1 MDKSFK
7 SLHKCTYKC
16 TFFFVSCFM
25 DVTSGSASSPSLSL
39 HLVWQRKT
47 APALLIGLSVGV
59 NSSQRGLTGS
69 QGKTGW
75 LMDQANPLEWMLC
88 LWCANTKAWI
98 IRTRQRCQV
107 YALALLRKTLHKNSN
122 LGWPTTLD
130 LSKHGVSLGFRSW
143 GHNNIS
149 GFSQQNQSHDAPTLP
164 YSFFLFNREWENK
177 ADCLEGALYETEC
190 SSRNRAH
197 VHLYK
202 SNLHFSKRL
211 KTFHHLALALDA
223 SASPDTQPV
232 PCVIIQP
239 PKISNLPQN
248 SFQPVTTKKEVPTE
262 NKRQHSQQS
271 VLDDF
276 F

>member
-16 TFFFVSCFM
+16 AFFFVSCFM
-25 DVTSGSASSPSLSL
+25 DVTSGCASSPSLSL

-69 QGKTGW
+69 QGKAGW

-88 LWCANTKAWI
+88 LCSANTKAWI

-149 GFSQQNQSHDAPTLP
+149 PSRDFPSKISPTMLQL
-164 YSFFLFNREWENK
+164 YLIHFFHFNREPENK
-177 ADCLEGALYETEC
+177 ADCLR
-190 SSRNRAH
+190 SSLRNR
-197 VHLYK
+197 
-202 SNLHFSKRL
+202 
-211 KTFHHLALALDA
+211 
-223 SASPDTQPV
+223 
-232 PCVIIQP
+232 
-239 PKISNLPQN
+239 
-248 SFQPVTTKKEVPTE
+248 
-262 NKRQHSQQS
+262 
-271 VLDDF
+271 VLE
-276 F
+276 

>member
-16 TFFFVSCFM
+16 AFFFVSCFM

-69 QGKTGW
+69 QGKAGW

-88 LWCANTKAWI
+88 LCCANTKAWI

-149 GFSQQNQSHDAPTLP
+149 GFSQQNQSHVAPTLP
-164 YSFFLFNREWENK
+164 YSFF
-177 ADCLEGALYETEC
+177 
-190 SSRNRAH
+190 
-197 VHLYK
+197 
-202 SNLHFSKRL
+202 FS
-211 KTFHHLALALDA
+211 
-223 SASPDTQPV
+223 
-232 PCVIIQP
+232 
-239 PKISNLPQN
+239 
-248 SFQPVTTKKEVPTE
+248 TE
-262 NKRQHSQQS
+262 NPKTRLTALKELFTKQS
-271 VLDDF
+271 ARVGTERMF
-276 F
+276 ICINRICISARG